1 MGWERADVKSSDLDR
16 FGEDLCPA
24 LRKQWEDLT
33 LVETMPRAPCPLC
46 GVCVVSY
53 RTAGR
58 GLGWQMSALAVL
70 CCALHLLQAAY
81 PRVCCSL
88 SEMLLLQLLLQHGL
102 AIRHHLGWG

>member
-1 MGWERADVKSSDLDR
+1 MGGFYLGGGHAQG
-16 FGEDLCPA
+16 FLCF
-24 LRKQWEDLT
+24 
-33 LVETMPRAPCPLC
+33 LC

-53 RTAGR
+53 RAAGR